1 MMVPMVQQANG
12 QQMGVAY
19 YERTIKQWVEE
30 LDLQLGEWYRV
41 EGASFY
47 KRISVYHTGAKY
59 ALKVEHGYG
68 LVKRECGKRETRSKK
83 TASLKYYTNEFKLA
97 GDLQAITQDLN
108 GRVDAISY

>member
-68 LVKRECGKRETRSKK
+68 LVKRETKSNT

>member
-1 MMVPMVQQANG
+1 
-12 QQMGVAY
+12 
-19 YERTIKQWVEE
+19 
-30 LDLQLGEWYRV
+30 
-41 EGASFY
+41 
-47 KRISVYHTGAKY
+47 VYHTGAKY

-68 LVKRECGKRETRSKK
+68 LVKRETKSNT

>member
-1 MMVPMVQQANG
+1 MVQQANG

-68 LVKRECGKRETRSKK
+68 LVKRETKSNT